1 MLHQIS
7 LYLFSRLDMM
17 DSPEDI
23 LVPNQMTQKLLNN
36 VKFKVV
42 KLIWDNYENV
52 LDRYLDRDEQARLMK
67 LLLK

>member
-1 MLHQIS
+1 
-7 LYLFSRLDMM
+7 MM